1 MTYLPFFAILLGCIA
16 FLALGWFGIHW
27 WYSNYGLKNSALKE
41 RIQLLAQKNQAAARA
56 TPIFK
61 EALFSE
67 NATVHELLKKFKISH
82 YLDDLIVKA
91 GSDFLVHEF
100 LLWKVSIILVSFFG
114 LWYFLGSPS
123 AAFWGS
129 LLFGVAPI
137 VYLISQNRKR
147 KVILEKQLPDLLD
160 SLSRSLSAGHSFTS
174 SLQNAAIQSPEPISS
189 EFKTC
194 FDQLNVGIPIRDV
207 MAGLVKRIDTSDIRF
222 FAIAVVLNREVGGNL
237 AELLS
242 DVSALIR
249 GRLTTRL
256 MINTLTA
263 EGRTTAKFLGALP
276 IVAVVLLTIIDPTY
290 FDLILKTGSGV
301 QLFGFTA
308 AWAILGILWMRKIS
322 NVRL

>member
-1 MTYLPFFAILLGCIA
+1 MAYLPYIAILLGCIA

-27 WYSNYGLKNSALKE
+27 WYSNYGPRNSALKE
-41 RIQLLAQKNQAAARA
+41 RIQLLAQKNQPVSRA
-56 TPIFK
+56 SPIFK
-61 EALFSE
+61 ESIFSE
-67 NATVHELLKKFKISH
+67 NDTIHELLKKFKFSH
-82 YLDDLIVKA
+82 YLDDLITKA
-91 GSDFLVHEF
+91 GSDLLVHEF

-114 LWYFLGSPS
+114 LWYLIGSAS
-123 AAFWGS
+123 AALWGS

-137 VYLISQNRKR
+137 VYLIQKNRKR
-147 KVILEKQLPDLLD
+147 KVILEKQLPDLLEFM
-160 SLSRSLSAGHSFTS
+160 SRSLSAGHSFS
-174 SLQNAAIQSPEPISS
+174 SALQNAAIQSPEPIAS

-194 FDQLNVGIPIRDV
+194 FDQLNVGVPTRDV
-207 MAGLVKRIDTSDIRF
+207 MAGLVKRIDTADIRF

-263 EGRTTAKFLGALP
+263 EGRATAKFLGVLP
-276 IVAVVLLTIIDPTY
+276 IVAVVLLTIIDPNY
-290 FDLILKTGSGV
+290 FDPILKTGGGI
-301 QLFGFTA
+301 QLFGLTA
-308 AWAILGILWMRKIS
+308 AWAVLGILWMRKIS